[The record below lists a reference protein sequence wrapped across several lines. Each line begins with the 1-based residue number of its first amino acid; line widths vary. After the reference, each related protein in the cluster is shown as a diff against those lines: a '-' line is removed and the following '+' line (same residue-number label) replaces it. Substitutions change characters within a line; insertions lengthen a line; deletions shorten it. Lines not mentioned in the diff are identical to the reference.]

1 MKGLNFEKVS
11 AEDLENLRSSLPERG
26 IKISL
31 ETMVIRE
38 AIEKLGVG
46 EALKIQIKDWEETE
60 GPQKKKSKIYERIMP
75 QIKWY
80 NDRVAMTKVL
90 GYLNADRNILAIEKL
105 SILRFGDFINP
116 VNGRFSL
123 INYRLGKETV

>member
-26 IKISL
+26 IKLSL
-31 ETMVIRE
+31 ETIVIRE
-38 AIEKLGVG
+38 AIEKLEVG
-46 EALKIQIKDWEETE
+46 QALKIQIKDWEDTE
-60 GPQKKKSKIYERIMP
+60 GPQKKKSKMYERIMP

-80 NDRVAMTKVL
+80 NDTEPKTKVL

-105 SILRFGDFINP
+105 SAQKYSGFTNP
-116 VNGRFSL
+116 KNGRFSVV
-123 INYRLGKETV
+123 NYRLGKEMV